1 MSQILSGLRLG
12 NGFSI
17 LFGSADP
24 NAATAPADVK
34 GASVDYCYFRLA
46 SGSTSTWI
54 YRCTTSGVF
63 QNGVLITPAVWAA
76 H

>member
-1 MSQILSGLRLG
+1 MAQILSGLRLG

-17 LFGSADP
+17 LFGTADP
-24 NAATAPADVK
+24 NATNAPADVK

-46 SGSTSTWI
+46 SGNTSTWF
-54 YRCTTSGVF
+54 YRCTASAVF
-63 QNGVLITPAVWAA
+63 QNGAIITPAVWAA